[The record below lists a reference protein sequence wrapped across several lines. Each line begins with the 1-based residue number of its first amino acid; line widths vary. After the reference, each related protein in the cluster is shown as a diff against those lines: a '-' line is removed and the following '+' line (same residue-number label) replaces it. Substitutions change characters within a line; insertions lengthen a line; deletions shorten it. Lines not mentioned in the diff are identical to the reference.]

1 MQADIIDVGHW
12 LLDVIAAVARKV
24 GRWP

>member
-1 MQADIIDVGHW
+1 MYTDLIDVGHW
-12 LLDVIAAVARKV
+12 LLNLVAAVARKV